1 MLTYRWNVGTTL
13 IILGTHI
20 YYSIRHRLPRRRP
33 ATKSAWGPGQHSL
46 LSSVWLPGS
55 DAALPSRREACC
67 QHSMRFSVQNEN
79 GFRTQALRQW
89 PLGVCGHGCSF
100 KDGITAPH
108 CHPQLERF
116 LSSFRDLDSG
126 KMGSTAQQKDFSVM
140 QGEAELE
147 FNNDVLI

>member
-1 MLTYRWNVGTTL
+1 MLAYRWNVELTL
-13 IILGTHI
+13 VILGTHI

-33 ATKSAWGPGQHSL
+33 ATKSASGPGQHSL
-46 LSSVWLPGS
+46 WLPGS
-55 DAALPSRREACC
+55 DAALPSRREACG
-67 QHSMRFSVQNEN
+67 QHSVRFSVQNEN

-89 PLGVCGHGCSF
+89 PLGVCGHGCSL

-108 CHPQLERF
+108 CHPQPSERF

-126 KMGSTAQQKDFSVM
+126 KMGSTAQEKDFSVM
-140 QGEAELE
+140 QGETELE